1 VPLLYDTIDIQN
13 LKETAQSAG
22 YKIIS
27 QRIYDMMSAKFR
39 ELQSDLD
46 PVATAKCRGFLEAIN
61 VVLGLPERLEAEM
74 RQSAKD

>member
-1 VPLLYDTIDIQN
+1 
-13 LKETAQSAG
+13 
-22 YKIIS
+22 
-27 QRIYDMMSAKFR
+27 
-39 ELQSDLD
+39 LQSDLD